1 MPVTTRSTDTRRSIL
16 DAAQRIMAHK
26 GYSAVGLS
34 EVLAEAGVPKGSFY
48 HFFSSKDAFGEAML
62 KSYFADYIAD
72 MDRILTRSGESAAE
86 RLMAYWQQWRQTQ
99 SVDECQGKCLAV
111 KLGAEVAD
119 LSESMRLAL
128 KEGTDAVVD
137 RIERTIAAGLE
148 DGSLSIDGDHPRAV
162 AQVLYDMWLGTS
174 VMVKIHRNLAPMDTT
189 LAATRRLLHLQG
201 S

>member
-1 MPVTTRSTDTRRSIL
+1 MVAAMPATTRSTDTRRSIL

-26 GYSAVGLS
+26 GYSAVGLN

-48 HFFSSKDAFGEAML
+48 HFFASKDAFGDAML

-72 MDRILTRSGESAAE
+72 MDRVLTRSNESAAE
-86 RLMAYWQQWRQTQ
+86 RLMTYWQQWRQTQ

-128 KEGTDAVVD
+128 KVGTDAIVD
-137 RIERTIAAGLE
+137 RLERTIAAGLE
-148 DGSLSIDGDHPRAV
+148 DGSLSIDGDPRTV
-162 AQVLYDMWLGTS
+162 AQALYDMWLGAS
-174 VMVKIHRNLAPMDTT
+174 VMAKIHRSLAPLDTT
-189 LAATRRLLHLQG
+189 MTVTRQLLHL
-201 S
+201 